1 MEVVF
6 KLPSFALFGVEDW
19 KFELTEIIEVDLR
32 ERFSVNCDF
41 ISQRKSK
48 QKKNRK
54 KTVQSDVAVWYFVC
68 LRCTLLFIEGKT
80 LNNK

>member
-41 ISQRKSK
+41 FFSK
-48 QKKNRK
+48 KK
-54 KTVQSDVAVWYFVC
+54 
-68 LRCTLLFIEGKT
+68 
-80 LNNK
+80 

>member
-54 KTVQSDVAVWYFVC
+54 KNCTILSSC
-68 LRCTLLFIEGKT
+68 LVFCLFKVYLIVHRR
-80 LNNK
+80 